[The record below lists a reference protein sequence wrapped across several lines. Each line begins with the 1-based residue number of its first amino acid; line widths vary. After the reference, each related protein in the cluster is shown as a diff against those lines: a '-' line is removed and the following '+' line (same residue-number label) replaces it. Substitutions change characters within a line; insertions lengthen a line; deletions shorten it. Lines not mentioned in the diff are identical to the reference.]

1 MVVLQLISRIQ
12 RVISI
17 FFINFFDEIRINNA
31 NQVII
36 GHWNINSLRNK
47 FKMLEEIIRD
57 KFNIFSVSE
66 TKLNSSFRVG

>member
-12 RVISI
+12 RVKSI

-31 NQVII
+31 DQVII

-47 FKMLEEIIRD
+47 F
-57 KFNIFSVSE
+57 IFSVSE
-66 TKLNSSFRVG
+66 TKLDSSFRVG